1 MSTER
6 DAEHGT
12 IDRRERRVEILF
24 RITLILKGADGVL
37 ELIGGILLLFLT
49 PERMNAI
56 VVFLTQH
63 ELGDDPNDPISNW
76 IVHFGQTFSGSATL
90 FGAVY
95 LLLHGV
101 VKVVLVWAVLKEQLW
116 AYPWM
121 IGFLAVF
128 IGWQG
133 WELLRHF
140 SWGLVALTAFDVLIV
155 ALTVHEYRVQRRL
168 RAARREEAAEQAEPA
183 AG

>member
-6 DAEHGT
+6 DAEHGV
-12 IDRRERRVEILF
+12 IDRRERRVEVLF
-24 RITLILKGADGVL
+24 RVTLVLKGLDGVL
-37 ELIGGILLLFLT
+37 ELIGGVLLLFLT
-49 PERMNAI
+49 PQRLNAV

-63 ELGDDPNDPISNW
+63 ELGDDPNDPVSNW
-76 IVHFGQTFSGSATL
+76 IVHFGHTLTGSATL

-140 SWGLVALTAFDVLIV
+140 SWGLVALTVFDALILV
-155 ALTVHEYRVQRRL
+155 LTVHEYRVQRRL
-168 RAARREEAAEQAEPA
+168 REARRAEAAQGAQAA

>member
-24 RITLILKGADGVL
+24 RVTLVLKGADGVL

-49 PERMNAI
+49 PQRMNAV

-63 ELGDDPNDPISNW
+63 ELGEDPNDPVSNW
-76 IVHFGQTFSGSATL
+76 IVHFGHTMTGSATL

-133 WELLRHF
+133 WELLRHV
-140 SWGLVALTAFDVLIV
+140 SWGVVALTAFDVLIV
-155 ALTVHEYRVQRRL
+155 VLTVHEYRVQRRL
-168 RAARREEAAEQAEPA
+168 RAARREESAERAEPA
-183 AG
+183 TG

>member
-12 IDRRERRVEILF
+12 IDRRERSLEVLF
-24 RITLILKGADGVL
+24 RVTLFLKGADGVL
-37 ELIGGILLLFLT
+37 ELIGGVLLLCLT
-49 PERMNAI
+49 PPRMTAV

-63 ELGDDPNDPISNW
+63 ELGEDPNDPVSNW
-76 IVHFGQTFSGSATL
+76 IVHFGHPLTGSATL

-121 IGFLAVF
+121 IGFLGVF
-128 IGWQG
+128 IGWQT
-133 WELLRHF
+133 WEMARHF
-140 SWGLVALTAFDVLIV
+140 SWGMFALTAFDVLIV

-168 RAARREEAAEQAEPA
+168 REARRAEARESAEPA